1 MIDRAQLSREL
12 AVFGLAADEIALAR
26 LDEYA
31 ARLVETNQK
40 FNLTAVTEPSAIVT
54 RHFADSATLLTAV
67 TPPQGASLLDV
78 GSGAGF
84 PGLVV
89 AILRPDLA
97 VTLLDATG
105 KKVAFLAET
114 AAALGLTVTT
124 LHARA
129 EEAAVL
135 PQYRE
140 RFDFATARA
149 VAELRLLG
157 EYALGFVKVG
167 GALVAMKGRLT
178 SEETQA
184 AAHCL
189 TVMGAKEEARRVLT
203 LADGSERTLLTLRK
217 VSQTPTGYPRP
228 SAKMA
233 KKPL

>member
-1 MIDRAQLSREL
+1 MIDRDQLKREL
-12 AVFGLAADEIALAR
+12 AAFGLTPDGAALDR

-31 ARLVETNQK
+31 GRLVEANRVM
-40 FNLTAVTEPSAIVT
+40 NLTAITEPGAIVT
-54 RHFADSATLLTAV
+54 RHFADSATLLTTV
-67 TPPQGASLLDV
+67 DPPRGASLIDV

-89 AILRPDLA
+89 KILRPDLR
-97 VTLLDATG
+97 VTLLDGTR
-105 KKVAFLAET
+105 KRVDFLART
-114 AAALGLTVTT
+114 AEALGLTVDAV
-124 LHARA
+124 HARA

-140 RFDFATARA
+140 KFDFAAARA

-167 GALVAMKGRLT
+167 GVLVAMKGRLT
-178 SEETQA
+178 EEETAA

-189 TVMGAKEEARRVLT
+189 SLMGAREEARRALT

-217 VSQTPTGYPRP
+217 ISHTPTGYPRP